1 MKNSIS
7 NLLMKLSSEEQLF
20 IAERISYLR
29 QDVLHLTQAQFAS
42 ALDVSQ
48 TYLSQ
53 IENKKKVVSSTLIYK
68 ISSTFNV
75 RLEWLLV
82 DTDNDNIFQSDK
94 EIIQYSISVK
104 QEEAFHSLCSAF
116 NLQKSNIDFL
126 RWYLSISDEERAGI
140 QQAISFFRKLE

>member
-7 NLLMKLSSEEQLF
+7 NLLLNLTEEEQLL

-29 QDVLHLTQAQFAS
+29 QDVLNLTQTQFAS

-48 TYLSQ
+48 TLLSQ
-53 IENKKKVVSSTLIYK
+53 IEHKKRAVTSTMLNK
-68 ISSTFNV
+68 ISSTYNV
-75 RLEWLLV
+75 RLEWILGYS
-82 DTDNDNIFQSDK
+82 DNTAIFQSDE

-116 NLQKSNIDFL
+116 NLSKSNIDFL
-126 RWYLSISDEERAGI
+126 RWYLSISNEERTGI
-140 QQAISFFRKLE
+140 QQAISFFRKLD

>member
-1 MKNSIS
+1 MKNTIS
-7 NLLMKLSSEEQLF
+7 NLLLNLSSEELF
-20 IAERISYLR
+20 SIAERISYLR

-53 IENKKKVVSSTLIYK
+53 IENKKKSVTSTILSK
-68 ISSTFNV
+68 ISSTYNV

-82 DTDNDNIFQSDK
+82 DSDNTDIFQSEQ
-94 EIIQYSISVK
+94 EIIQYSVSVK

-126 RWYLSISDEERAGI
+126 HWYLNISDDERAGI
-140 QQAISFFRKLE
+140 QQAINFFRKLD

>member
-7 NLLMKLSSEEQLF
+7 NLLTKLSSEEQLF

-29 QDVLHLTQAQFAS
+29 QDILHLTQAQFAS

-68 ISSTFNV
+68 ITSTYNV
-75 RLEWLLV
+75 RLEWLLAN
-82 DTDNDNIFQSDK
+82 TDNDNIFQSDK
-94 EIIQYSISVK
+94 EIIQYSISIK
-104 QEEAFHSLCSAF
+104 QEESFHSLCSAF

-140 QQAISFFRKLE
+140 QQAISFFRKLD

>member
-7 NLLMKLSSEEQLF
+7 NLLLNLTSEEQFF
-20 IAERISYLR
+20 IAERISHLR
-29 QDVLHLTQAQFAS
+29 QDILHLTQAQFS
-42 ALDVSQ
+42 AALEVSQ

-53 IENKKKVVSSTLIYK
+53 IENKKKAVSSTILYK
-68 ISSTFNV
+68 ISSIFNV
-75 RLEWLLV
+75 RLEWLITNADNV
-82 DTDNDNIFQSDK
+82 DIFQSDK

-126 RWYLSISDEERAGI
+126 HWYLSISDEERTSL
-140 QQAISFFRKLE
+140 QQAISFFRKLD

>member
-7 NLLMKLSSEEQLF
+7 NLLLNLSSEEQLF

-29 QDVLHLTQAQFAS
+29 QDILRLTQAQFAS

-53 IENKKKVVSSTLIYK
+53 IENKKKAVTSTIIYK

-75 RLEWLLV
+75 RLEWLLDNADNTEV
-82 DTDNDNIFQSDK
+82 FQTDQ
-94 EIIQYSISVK
+94 EIMQYSISVK
-104 QEEAFHSLCSAF
+104 QEESFHSLCSAF

-140 QQAISFFRKLE
+140 QQAISFFRKLD